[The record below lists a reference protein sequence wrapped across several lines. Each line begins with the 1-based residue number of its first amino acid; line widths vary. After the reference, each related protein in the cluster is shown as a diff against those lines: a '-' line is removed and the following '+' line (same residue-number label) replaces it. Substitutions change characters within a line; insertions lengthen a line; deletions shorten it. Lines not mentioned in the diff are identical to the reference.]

1 MSDESKSDD
10 NSPVKPQV
18 IDLQAED
25 VTVEADPPREEQ
37 AAPPPPQSPPRR
49 KASGTATWII
59 AALLLGVIGGGWLY
73 RDLLSTYLP
82 TDEMTALTLRI
93 AVLEANGKTQ
103 GEQLLAV
110 SQSSDAASALAS
122 SLDTALK
129 DVAAGVADVQSRI
142 GSFETRIAESEKAL
156 QSAKA
161 DLDALRTAVS
171 SGASSGAGPV
181 DSAALAAISQRIDA
195 LEKDMASLKS
205 RGGTG
210 DVATATAALS
220 QALADIKAKIAS
232 GVAFA
237 AEYDRL
243 ARMVP
248 AAAGLDVLATH
259 ASAGLPDA
267 AGLGAELR
275 AQIPALPKPTTE
287 TAPPGDSYWDSI
299 RSALS
304 GIITIR
310 DIGEADWP
318 ALAEKA
324 AAFAEAGDLP
334 QAIALIDAAEGA
346 KPSPIS
352 QWRDRAAARLK
363 LEAALDSVSQA
374 VLRQI
379 AALGGAQ

>member
-25 VTVEADPPREEQ
+25 VTVESDPPREEPST
-37 AAPPPPQSPPRR
+37 PPPPHAPAKRR
-49 KASGTATWII
+49 SGGSATWII
-59 AALLLGVIGGGWLY
+59 AALVLGLIGGGWLY
-73 RDLLSTYLP
+73 RDVLSTYLP
-82 TDEMTALTLRI
+82 TDEMTALKGRI
-93 AVLEANGKTQ
+93 DVLEANGKTQ

-110 SQSSDAASALAS
+110 SQTSDAASTLAS
-122 SLDTALK
+122 GLDKAVK
-129 DVAAGVADVQSRI
+129 DVAAGVADAQSRI
-142 GSFETRIAESEKAL
+142 GGFETRIAESEKAL

-161 DLDALRTAVS
+161 DLDALRSAVS
-171 SGASSGAGPV
+171 SGASSGAGTV
-181 DSAALAAISQRIDA
+181 DSAALAAIGQRIDA

-210 DVATATAALS
+210 DGATATAALS
-220 QALADIKAKIAS
+220 QALSDIKAKIAS

-237 AEYDRL
+237 DEYDRI

-248 AAAGLDVLATH
+248 AAAGLDVLAAH

-267 AGLGAELR
+267 AGLAAELR
-275 AQIPALPKPTTE
+275 AAIPALPKPAAE
-287 TAPPGDSYWDSI
+287 TAPAGDSYWDTI
-299 RSALS
+299 WSALS

-318 ALAEKA
+318 TLAEKA

-346 KPSPIS
+346 KPSAIS
-352 QWRDRAAARLK
+352 QWRERAAARLK
-363 LEAALDSVSQA
+363 LEAALDTVSQA

>member
-18 IDLQAED
+18 IDLEAED
-25 VTVEADPPREEQ
+25 VTVESDPPREEPS
-37 AAPPPPQSPPRR
+37 APPPHTPPRR
-49 KASGTATWII
+49 KSGGSATWII
-59 AALLLGVIGGGWLY
+59 AALVLGLIGGGWLY
-73 RDLLSTYLP
+73 RDVLSTYLP
-82 TDEMTALTLRI
+82 TDEMTALKGRI
-93 AVLEANGKTQ
+93 DVLEANGKTQ

-110 SQSSDAASALAS
+110 SQSSDAASTLAS
-122 SLDTALK
+122 GLDKAVK
-129 DVAAGVADVQSRI
+129 DVAAGVADAQSRI
-142 GSFETRIAESEKAL
+142 RGFETRIAETEKAL
-156 QSAKA
+156 KSAKA
-161 DLDALRTAVS
+161 DLDALRSAVS

-181 DSAALAAISQRIDA
+181 DSAALAAIGQRIDA

-205 RGGTG
+205 RGGAG
-210 DVATATAALS
+210 DGATATAALS
-220 QALADIKAKIAS
+220 QALSDIKAKIAS

-237 AEYDRL
+237 DEYDRI

-248 AAAGLDVLATH
+248 AAAGLDVLAAH

-267 AGLGAELR
+267 PGLGAELR
-275 AQIPALPKPTTE
+275 ATIPALPKPAAE
-287 TAPPGDSYWDSI
+287 NAPAGDSYWDTI
-299 RSALS
+299 WGALS

-318 ALAEKA
+318 TLAEKA
-324 AAFAEAGDLP
+324 SAFAEAGDLP

-346 KPSPIS
+346 KPSAIS
-352 QWRDRAAARLK
+352 QWRDRAVARLK
-363 LEAALDSVSQA
+363 LEAALDTVSQA